1 MIGVVCMKK
10 TIILTESLTEEAFS
24 ALITLLETAKDNEF
38 LLFKFAKERATL
50 SGLISKYNMVIEK
63 LEKSML
69 PYEFLEEDGLDE
81 YFFLHKDEDE
91 IYLTPTEA
99 ISQVISSASLM
110 GYTGNLYVYGLDKSE
125 PDVQNYRPHVRT
137 FGYKRSL
144 GTRGLNTQNASYN
157 HVEGR
162 TCTFSLNGQ
171 QYTEQIK
178 GRNSTKSQGVEGFTQ
193 ICESNP
199 KYRLKIWDSPKKQY
213 EIEKINEM
221 LRFSNK
227 NHNIGMPLAFVY
239 NEQNNPIGFVMNNYD
254 GEIFNIEI
262 LRSVSNPLKYVKQI
276 LEQLIFMETY
286 GLLHRDVNHNILI
299 DRVKE
304 QIHIIDIDSIQFR
317 QYPASASSVDPQNAL
332 PEKYET
338 KSAFYNTIDIIYTGL
353 TFLAASYV
361 DVMELFGL
369 WNTNGFCS
377 LDQKL
382 FNKLRVN
389 SPDLAGMLLKAH
401 TVGQPISIARQLS
414 LVDTL
419 INNTSTKALGIL
431 ANQPECLNEYIDS
444 VTYSDDKRQTRLC
457 DFDSKLS
464 DLTPM
469 EEKYV
474 NYNDKEIYCDE
485 SDVKVY
491 STKVN
496 NTESSQNSAYNNT
509 VSIDVKKSTQQK
521 NYFSKIVSL
530 IKNWILSI
538 FMKGTVADGVTEDI
552 LWKTFISSGM
562 WKKPLVSTLTATT
575 AIVILTI
582 AIFAL

>member
-1 MIGVVCMKK
+1 MKK
-10 TIILTESLTEEAFS
+10 TIILTESLTEKAFS
-24 ALITLLETAKDNEF
+24 ALITLLETAKDNKF
-38 LLFKFAKERATL
+38 LIFKFAKERATL

-81 YFFLHKDEDE
+81 YFFLHKDEYE

-125 PDVQNYRPHVRT
+125 PSVQNYQPYVRT

-144 GTRGLNTQNASYN
+144 GTKGLNTQNASYN

-162 TCTFSLNGQ
+162 ACTFSLNGH

-178 GRNSTKSQGVEGFTQ
+178 GRDSTKSQGVEGYTQ

-213 EIEKINEM
+213 EIDKISEM
-221 LRFSNK
+221 IRFSNK
-227 NHNIGMPLAFVY
+227 NHNIGLPLALVY
-239 NEQNNPIGFVMNNYD
+239 NEQHNPIGFVMNNYD
-254 GEIFNIEI
+254 GDIFNIEM

-299 DRVKE
+299 DRAKE

-317 QYPASASSVDPQNAL
+317 QYPASAYSVDPQNAL

-361 DVMELFGL
+361 DVIDLFGL
-369 WNTNGFCS
+369 WNSNGFCS
-377 LDQKL
+377 LDKKL
-382 FNKLRVN
+382 LNTLHTQ
-389 SPDLAGMLLKAH
+389 SPLLASMLSKAH
-401 TVGQPISIARQLS
+401 TVGQPISIARQLA

-419 INNTSTKALGIL
+419 INNTSTKALGLL
-431 ANQPECLNEYIDS
+431 ANEPEYMNEYIDS
-444 VTYSDDKRQTRLC
+444 ITYSDDNRQTRLC

-469 EEKYV
+469 EERYV
-474 NYNDKEIYCDE
+474 HYNDKEIYCDE
-485 SDVKVY
+485 TDVKVPPTKDDEGTTSRI
-491 STKVN
+491 STIK
-496 NTESSQNSAYNNT
+496 NT

-521 NYFSKIVSL
+521 NYLSKIVSM

-538 FMKGTVADGVTEDI
+538 FMKGTVAEGVSEAE
-552 LWKTFISSGM
+552 LWKIFIRSGM

-582 AIFAL
+582 GIFAL